1 MTLYLIR
8 IVRFDFRRTNWV
20 DLLQGVG
27 TEVGVG
33 CVAINPVWLEFLDS
47 ISATKKKQPRKGKR
61 GRTPPLPFAD
71 SVQYLT
77 ARHAESMCPPCTNAL
92 TNSLHP

>member
-1 MTLYLIR
+1 MTWYLIR

-47 ISATKKKQPRKGKR
+47 ISATRKKATQKRQTRQNPSPSLCRLRSISHSKARRKHVPTMYK
-61 GRTPPLPFAD
+61 
-71 SVQYLT
+71 
-77 ARHAESMCPPCTNAL
+77 CTN
-92 TNSLHP
+92 